1 VLAGPGAGDL
11 TAGWCEHDRRMH
23 AGGLGTRTPEAGRS
37 PGMTATPQTDE
48 HALAEGLARFRDLRR
63 RLEEAVLP
71 LATSLDGRRFVFQ
84 ASLHGLE
91 LRLGG
96 YVMVE
101 SGDLRRLGQVLD
113 LELELATGA
122 EMEMPAGDD
131 AAGHLRGNVTLRVA
145 RGAGALLEGDD
156 TPFHDALVRPAT
168 PEEVRSHLER
178 TRRPRAQL
186 EIGDLALAPGVPARL
201 DAGGFDRHTF
211 LCGQSGSGK
220 TYSLGVV
227 LERLLLETGLRI
239 VVLDPNSDYV
249 RLHSVRDGV
258 DSEIAGRYGEAVRGL
273 AVHSARAAGAERLRF
288 RLADIGP
295 AAQAALLRLDPI
307 DDREEH
313 AELTQLL
320 ADDRPLTVAAMA
332 ASERVGVRRL
342 AMRAH
347 NLGVERFGIW
357 ARSDPGPTTLESM
370 FDPET
375 RGVIVDLGSLGTPEE
390 QALTAEAVLGELWRR
405 REERRPVL
413 IVIDEAHNVCPA
425 HPEDRLTALATEHAV
440 RIAAEGRKFGLYLM
454 VSTQR
459 PQKVHENVISQC
471 DNLVLMR
478 LNSAADAA
486 FAMQVFS
493 FVPPRLIEKA
503 AGFGLGEALVAG
515 KISPNPAL
523 VRFGARVA
531 EEGGSDVPATWA
543 APAG

>member
-1 VLAGPGAGDL
+1 
-11 TAGWCEHDRRMH
+11 
-23 AGGLGTRTPEAGRS
+23 
-37 PGMTATPQTDE
+37 MTAPPQDE
-48 HALAEGLARFRDLRR
+48 HALDEGLTRFRDIRR

-71 LATSLDGRRFVFQ
+71 LATSLDGRRFEFQ
-84 ASLHGLE
+84 ASLHDLQ

-101 SGDLRRLGQVLD
+101 SGEVRRLGQVLD
-113 LELELATGA
+113 LELALASAAEL
-122 EMEMPAGDD
+122 ELPGDD
-131 AAGHLRGNVTLRVA
+131 AAMLRGAVTLRLA
-145 RGAGALLEGDD
+145 RGKGALLETDGS
-156 TPFHDALVRPAT
+156 PFHDAMVRPAT
-168 PEEVRSHLER
+168 PEEVRAHLER

-186 EIGDLALAPGVPARL
+186 EIGDLALAPGVPAAL

-249 RLHSVRDGV
+249 RLHSVREGV
-258 DSEIAGRYGEAVRGL
+258 DGEMATRYGEAVRAL
-273 AVHSARAAGAERLRF
+273 AVHSARNEGADRLRF
-288 RLADIGP
+288 RLPELTP

-307 DDREEH
+307 EDREEH
-313 AELTQLL
+313 SELTQLL
-320 ADDRPLTVAAMA
+320 ADGRPLTVAAMA
-332 ASERVGVRRL
+332 ASDRVGVRRL
-342 AMRAH
+342 AMRTR
-347 NLGVERFGIW
+347 NLGVEQFGVW
-357 ARSDPGPTTLESM
+357 ARGDPGATTLEQL
-370 FDPET
+370 FDPAT
-375 RGVIVDLGSLGTPEE
+375 RGVVVDLGSLGSPQE

-405 REERRPVL
+405 REERKPVL

-425 HPEDRLTALATEHAV
+425 HPEDPLTALATEHAV

-471 DNLVLMR
+471 DNLILMR

-523 VRFGARVA
+523 VRIGARVA

>member
-1 VLAGPGAGDL
+1 
-11 TAGWCEHDRRMH
+11 
-23 AGGLGTRTPEAGRS
+23 
-37 PGMTATPQTDE
+37 
-48 HALAEGLARFRDLRR
+48 
-63 RLEEAVLP
+63 
-71 LATSLDGRRFVFQ
+71 
-84 ASLHGLE
+84 
-91 LRLGG
+91 
-96 YVMVE
+96 
-101 SGDLRRLGQVLD
+101 
-113 LELELATGA
+113 
-122 EMEMPAGDD
+122 
-131 AAGHLRGNVTLRVA
+131 
-145 RGAGALLEGDD
+145 
-156 TPFHDALVRPAT
+156 
-168 PEEVRSHLER
+168 
-178 TRRPRAQL
+178 
-186 EIGDLALAPGVPARL
+186 VPARL

-249 RLHSVRDGV
+249 RLHTVREGV
-258 DSEIAGRYGEAVRGL
+258 DEETAGRYGDAVSGL
-273 AVHSARAAGAERLRF
+273 AVHSARGQEGAERLRF
-288 RLADIGP
+288 RLADIG
-295 AAQAALLRLDPI
+295 ADAQAALLRLDPI
-307 DDREEH
+307 ADREEH
-313 AELTQLL
+313 AELIHLL
-320 ADDRPLTVAAMA
+320 ADSRPLTMAAMA

-347 NLGVERFGIW
+347 NLGVERMGVW
-357 ARSDPGPTTLESM
+357 AREEPGETTLQAL
-370 FDPET
+370 FDPAS
-375 RGVIVDLGSLGTPEE
+375 RGVVVDLGSLGSPQE

-425 HPEDRLTALATEHAV
+425 HPEDALTALATEHAV

-543 APAG
+543 APTG